1 MGTYKGE
8 CYYGRCWLP
17 KNNKKY
23 FWQAIIIAF
32 SVIMLF
38 VSDESFTFFPLF
50 LVTSPVMLDIIN
62 TDLRSKI
69 CNVVRVL
76 FGILNGFLLFFSFL
90 GFANVF
96 VDTGSSF
103 ALNQT
108 FMFWPGLAIQK
119 QYIGFAALLNIAV
132 PLIFSISAP
141 CQAALHTMEEDRVA
155 MAGKETGSK

>member
-1 MGTYKGE
+1 
-8 CYYGRCWLP
+8 
-17 KNNKKY
+17 
-23 FWQAIIIAF
+23 
-32 SVIMLF
+32 
-38 VSDESFTFFPLF
+38 
-50 LVTSPVMLDIIN
+50 MLDIIN